1 MAHSINSMKMN
12 SPHEVNDFWTN
23 VFEFGK
29 VLAPWAT
36 VGVGIHTITNKV
48 FKYFSDSRDRELQ
61 AIVKRE
67 TDRIDGEWQQKFR
80 HIEEKLDNLT
90 RIILEKK

>member
-1 MAHSINSMKMN
+1 MEFSKDMKMN
-12 SPHEVNDFWTN
+12 NPNEVNDFWTN
-23 VFEFGK
+23 VLEFGK
-29 VLAPWAT
+29 VAAPWAT

-61 AIVKRE
+61 AIVKLE
-67 TDRIDGEWQQKFR
+67 TD
-80 HIEEKLDNLT
+80 KLERKWMERAEHLEAKIDNLT